1 MLDEAAIMESST
13 GDSCVVIMHV
23 LSADLS
29 ASPQNEKQK
38 KQKRSWRDTPLR
50 DVDVMRLNL
59 YLRVVA
65 NSFDGA
71 IVDRCSR

>member
-1 MLDEAAIMESST
+1 MESST

>member
-1 MLDEAAIMESST
+1 MESST

-38 KQKRSWRDTPLR
+38 KQKKQKKSWWDTPLR

>member
-1 MLDEAAIMESST
+1 MLDEAAILESSA
-13 GDSCVVIMHV
+13 GDSCVVIMDV
-23 LSADLS
+23 LRSDLG
-29 ASPQNEKQK
+29 ASLQDK
-38 KQKRSWRDTPLR
+38 KQKQLWRDTPLR